1 MSQNEAKPATIR
13 TVFQFRTLDE
23 LMAVCRALY
32 VGGITPNGVDRPE
45 KLLPMILTGME
56 VGLGIMQSIECVTP
70 PVNGRCSLYGDAGL
84 ALIRA
89 SGQLQSLKESVEGS
103 GDDRKGIC
111 EIQRHGHEARRF
123 EYTMG
128 LAKKLRSYAKS
139 EQWRNDPDNMLMWR
153 ARWRAMRTEFTDI
166 LKGISGA
173 EEADDIITVEATVSM
188 PTNTQLPPASPPQA
202 AIENAG
208 SGGDEAM
215 QRFPL
220 LNKVKALYERVK
232 PLVSADDLAK
242 TWSEILK
249 PYGFKTAKDMPT
261 QVLEQ
266 FVTELTTRLDTNNP
280 PITPF

>member
-1 MSQNEAKPATIR
+1 VSQNEAKPATIR
-13 TVFQFRTLDE
+13 TVFQFRTLEE

-89 SGQLQSLKESVEGS
+89 SGQLQSLKESIEGS

-153 ARWRAMRTEFTDI
+153 VRWRAMRTEFTDI
-166 LKGISGA
+166 LKGIAGA

-202 AIENAG
+202 AIESAPNDDAATRVTMLG
-208 SGGDEAM
+208 
-215 QRFPL
+215 
-220 LNKVKALYERVK
+220 KVKALYERVK
-232 PLVSADDLAK
+232 QLVSAEDLQK
-242 TWSEILK
+242 TWSDIVT
-249 PYGFKTAKDMPT
+249 PYGYKTAKDMPT
-261 QVLEQ
+261 QVLER
-266 FVTELTTRLDTNNP
+266 FIVELTTRLDTNNP
-280 PITPF
+280 PILPF